1 MKERIDFKIDL
12 PQDVI
17 KIHTVFKE
25 QGFELYLV
33 GGCVRDSYLGI
44 KPKDWDLVTNAIPD
58 KIIEI
63 LKGQSFV
70 TNILETGKAFGVINA
85 ITKNDEFEIATF
97 RSDGDYT
104 DSRRP
109 DSVEFSTID
118 KDCLRRDLSINALYY
133 DIEKS
138 QIIDLVDGIY
148 DLQFG
153 EIKTVGNPV
162 DRFNEDKLRK
172 LRAIRFTSRLG
183 FMLNSTTAS
192 AIARD
197 NNLIGVSPERIR
209 DEFIKGVTTAKS
221 VSKFLYSLFSFDM
234 FSIIFPGLVIYPS
247 DFVFERNPNILM
259 ATLFNRNNPKVVEK
273 VLSELKYSKDEVN
286 QVCFFMELLN
296 FEPKSVF
303 NAKKRQILYG
313 IDGFDIIRFAELN
326 DLDIVLIDRFVDFKL
341 TVTGADVEKLGIK
354 PGPEMGRK
362 IQEMEL
368 ENFIKF
374 LHG

>member
-234 FSIIFPGLVIYPS
+234 FSIIFPGL
-247 DFVFERNPNILM
+247 NIR
-259 ATLFNRNNPKVVEK
+259 LFNLMEVENPIVLMSIIFEGNSPTLVKK
-273 VLSELKYSKDEVN
+273 VLAELKYTSDEIGKIY
-286 QVCFFMELLN
+286 FLMSFLY
-296 FEPKSVF
+296 FEPNLVY
-303 NAKKRQILYG
+303 NAKKSQILSK
-313 IDGFDIIRFAELN
+313 ISNDEVIRFAELN
-326 DLDIVLIDRFVDFKL
+326 NMDIELVDKFLDFKF
-341 TVTGADVEKLGIK
+341 TVTGEDIEKLGIK
-354 PGPEMGRK
+354 PGPEMGKK
-362 IQEMEL
+362 IHELEL
-368 ENFIKF
+368 ENFKKM
-374 LHG
+374 LNE